1 MFVCFQACEYIVIV
15 VHVVVVESE
24 KRMDEGEKKIP
35 TTNVMKKI

>member
-24 KRMDEGEKKIP
+24 KRMDAGETRFTKIERRR
-35 TTNVMKKI
+35 